1 VFPERSALIRLVV
14 MIMCTIS
21 VVAQQSS
28 SVSADEIWSDLVA
41 GNQRFVLGKIAPHDF
56 PAQRKSLERVSKI
69 DSASRQVLTCKAGC
83 RLSFCHEEAAEA
95 IDG

>member
-1 VFPERSALIRLVV
+1 VTQRGLRTIRETAIVPL
-14 MIMCTIS
+14 
-21 VVAQQSS
+21 A
-28 SVSADEIWSDLVA
+28 WYPNPL
-41 GNQRFVLGKIAPHDF
+41 
-56 PAQRKSLERVSKI
+56 LERVSKI